1 MVTVLTACSVM
12 KVHEHLFSATVCPRF
27 CFFQRPGRRRLGV
40 QPVQLHRPCAQK
52 GPTLVL
58 TPLLK
63 FLVIFEQRALH
74 LPFVLG
80 PANPVVCPGEQFFRL
95 TFSTT
100 LQGNIYNSKTSV
112 GNSRSF

>member
-1 MVTVLTACSVM
+1 MITVLMACAVM
-12 KVHEHLFSATVCPRF
+12 KVLEHLFSAHCVPALLRL
-27 CFFQRPGRRRLGV
+27 PAPSRRQLGV
-40 QPVQLHRPCAQK
+40 QPLQLHRPCAQK

-80 PANPVVCPGEQFFRL
+80 PANHVVCPGEQFFHL
-95 TFSTT
+95 TSTT
-100 LQGNIYNSKTSV
+100 LQGNINNSKTSV
-112 GNSRSF
+112 GNSHSF